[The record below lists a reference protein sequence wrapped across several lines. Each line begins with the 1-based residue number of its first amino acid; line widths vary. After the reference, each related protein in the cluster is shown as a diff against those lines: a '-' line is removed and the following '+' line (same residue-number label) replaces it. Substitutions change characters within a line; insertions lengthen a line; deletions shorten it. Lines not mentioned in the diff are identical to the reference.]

1 MIDPDYI
8 RPFALCNKP
17 RRVPYASPLPN
28 RKALPFSSFE
38 NRGQSPLG
46 TGPMPRL
53 PGKPVQNMPPSPHR
67 QGRRGYVYPPVS
79 DGLFWREWWLTSASA
94 GFLLIL
100 LAAATKGVG
109 LVLAPL
115 VVPIVVGN
123 GVCRIQR
130 LARMSGSYALAFAVL
145 VLAALGATGYL
156 SIRATLGSEA
166 HDALGLLVA
175 ALGLLTPF
183 VVVGALA
190 GRDISSPPAD
200 AAQ

>member
-17 RRVPYASPLPN
+17 RRVPYASPLPS
-28 RKALPFSSFE
+28 RQSGTQL
-38 NRGQSPLG
+38 RQGCVGQAVPQ
-46 TGPMPRL
+46 PRL

-67 QGRRGYVYPPVS
+67 QGRRGNVYPPVS

-109 LVLAPL
+109 LILAPL

-156 SIRATLGSEA
+156 AIRATLGSEA

-190 GRDISSPPAD
+190 GRDISAPPANRSEG
-200 AAQ
+200 